1 MERWILRDVFIVNM
15 TSKKSQTEL
24 CRSTKAPD
32 EVYKILLLYESGNK
46 YGKSYK
52 ITGGGLH
59 TAPGGALQIKA
70 DSISSIRGG
79 FR

>member
-15 TSKKSQTEL
+15 TNKKAQTEL

-46 YGKSYK
+46 YVKSYIPVGCYTQRQEVPYK
-52 ITGGGLH
+52 
-59 TAPGGALQIKA
+59 
-70 DSISSIRGG
+70 
-79 FR
+79 